1 MTPANGYQARRHPDD
16 HPQQKA
22 RAGQGSASTT
32 FLTGPRSLAALIEP
46 SKNGPLPLLPTK
58 HRFVRLLRSFRGRR
72 FAAKGQP
79 PLLPLLLPFLAHT
92 VVLESRWHCCGS
104 FASSRTGVS
113 AFGRRVGLGA
123 TPLHPRDGRPGN
135 GRLLPPLL
143 PRSGSLP
150 ARACG
155 ASDPCGKATN
165 PPARRVEEAVGDVS
179 GRRVVLAAD
188 TGIEPPLTEAA
199 HDLVARLQGIGE
211 PVGLPLAEGGLA
223 RPRDAGGDHNGA
235 PLSRERIRAGVR
247 GRRPRFARC
256 SRSGARGRGFRRGAS
271 PPSPEPK
278 CLTLGML
285 AYAQVASRLWRS
297 SRP

>member
-1 MTPANGYQARRHPDD
+1 MTLR
-16 HPQQKA
+16 PQRGHSRSHVRTQV
-22 RAGQGSASTT
+22 S
-32 FLTGPRSLAALIEP
+32 GPPLCSYLCAYPSLVTVLETRWHRCDSLA
-46 SKNGPLPLLPTK
+46 G
-58 HRFVRLLRSFRGRR
+58 
-72 FAAKGQP
+72 
-79 PLLPLLLPFLAHT
+79 
-92 VVLESRWHCCGS
+92 
-104 FASSRTGVS
+104 SRTGVS

-165 PPARRVEEAVGDVS
+165 PPARRVEEAAGDVS

-188 TGIEPPLTEAA
+188 TGIEPPLPEAA

-247 GRRPRFARC
+247 GRRPRPSVATAAARETGG
-256 SRSGARGRGFRRGAS
+256 SEGGRR
-271 PPSPEPK
+271 PPRQLQ
-278 CLTLGML
+278 CTHIG
-285 AYAQVASRLWRS
+285 
-297 SRP
+297 